1 MVSQWIED
9 EFSTLDLNDKRRDR
23 RAKIIVQQ
31 LSSMADST
39 PDACRD
45 NAALEAT
52 YRFADSDAISPNT
65 ILLAHRDAA
74 MARSN
79 GCETV
84 ILAQDTTIIDL
95 TKPRLQV
102 KGAGPLESNDKFGYF
117 FHPLYAIS
125 EQGVPLGI
133 MDHVT
138 WVREPLRNDL
148 TRAEKAA
155 QRRQACY
162 EEKESCR
169 WLEMFQSGEQIAR
182 ANPQTHYVHVADSE
196 SDIYELFL
204 EIEDQAENHDF
215 ILRGCQNRSLV
226 QNVDGVR
233 SIDEA
238 LAGCEIRS
246 ECEVNISERTSMI
259 AGETRP
265 RRKSRTSRIAT
276 TGVRATTVTLRGPDR
291 AGGRLRNVTLNVVE
305 AIELDPP
312 DGEEAIRWVLLTSL
326 PIDTVLEVERVV
338 SQYSLRWGIELFF
351 KTLKSGLGIEKM
363 KYETIERYQTASSL
377 LMIVAWRVEQI
388 KVAARV
394 DSEASC
400 EKYFEAAEWQPAYM
414 IAKKA
419 RVLPLTVP
427 TMAEFTLLLAQLGGY
442 LKKKGQ
448 GPPGSTTLWRGLR
461 KLEAY
466 REAFIAFGTTRKDV

>member
-1 MVSQWIED
+1 MMALQWIED
-9 EFSTLDLNDKRRDR
+9 EFSTLDLNDKRRER

-52 YRFADSDAISPNT
+52 YRFADNDAISPDA
-65 ILLAHRDAA
+65 ILLAHRQAA
-74 MARSN
+74 VTRSA
-79 GCETV
+79 GCDTV

-95 TKPRLQV
+95 TKPKLQV
-102 KGAGPLESNDKFGYF
+102 KGAGPLESNDKFGFF

-133 MDHVT
+133 VDHVT
-138 WVREPLRNDL
+138 WVRDPIRDDL
-148 TRAEKAA
+148 TRAERAA
-155 QRRQACY
+155 KRRQACY
-162 EEKESCR
+162 EEKESYR

-182 ANPQTHYVHVADSE
+182 ANPQTHYVNVADSE

-204 EIEDQAENHDF
+204 EIENQAENHDF

-226 QNVDGVR
+226 QNEDGAD

-238 LAGCEIRS
+238 LARCEIRS

-265 RRKSRTSRIAT
+265 RRKSRSARIAT
-276 TGVRATTVTLRGPDR
+276 VGVRATTVTMRGPSR
-291 AGGRLRNVTLNVVE
+291 AGGRLGNVTLNVVE

-312 DGEEAIRWVLLTSL
+312 EGEEAIRWVLFTSL
-326 PIDTVLEVERVV
+326 PIDTVIEVQRIV
-338 SQYSLRWGIELFF
+338 SHYSLRWGIELFF
-351 KTLKSGLGIEKM
+351 KTLKSGLGIEKL
-363 KYETIERYQTASSL
+363 KYETIERYLTASSL
-377 LMIVAWRVEQI
+377 MLVVAWRVEQI

-394 DSEASC
+394 DGDASC
-400 EKYFEAAEWQPAYM
+400 EKYFEAAEWKPAYM
-414 IAKKA
+414 VAKKT
-419 RVLPLTVP
+419 RVLPQTAP
-427 TMAEFTLLLAQLGGY
+427 KMAEFTLLLAQLGGY

-466 REAFIAFGTTRKDV
+466 RDAYIAFGNT